1 MWGKTAENY
10 SRENPRSQVGTENLI
25 YISASV
31 GIRTGVLEV
40 ESEARHTNLELAY
53 FDIKIPMEDQKQE
66 LLPLNEI
73 KLQDN
78 EKKTFE
84 EVLCLFMIEKNLILL
99 FHINQY
105 GHKKQFNYS

>member
-1 MWGKTAENY
+1 MGKNR
-10 SRENPRSQVGTENLI
+10 RELFQGKPTQSGRDWKPN